1 MKKYITFLSFIIIIC
16 MMGCATS
23 RDLKIVSRSLS
34 SRILA
39 LQEDLSSLKEDNE
52 RLQKDADRI
61 VKFNETL
68 RKSQADTGADFIQLR
83 NQIQQLRGEIESLEM
98 KLTTLRADLK
108 AEDSAGIQKKIE
120 DISFRINYIENFLGV
135 GKKIQEDT
143 ATVTEKRESKTT
155 TSPPQVTV
163 DKEKAYADAYKTF
176 KQGDYKGARDKFRK
190 FVKIFPSTE
199 YSDNA
204 QFWIGECYYF
214 EKNYEK
220 AILEYENVIK
230 MYPKGNKVPNA
241 LLKQAL
247 SFMELG
253 DKASAKLLLQRVIK
267 EYPNTSSA
275 RIARGKLP
283 SLK

>member
-1 MKKYITFLSFIIIIC
+1 MIF

-23 RDLKIVSRSLS
+23 RDLKIVSSSLN
-34 SRILA
+34 SRIIA
-39 LQEDLSSLKEDNE
+39 LQEDLSSLTEDNE
-52 RLQKDADRI
+52 RLRKDADRI
-61 VKFNETL
+61 VKFNESL
-68 RKSQADTGADFIQLR
+68 RKSQADTGADFVQLR

-98 KLTTLRADLK
+98 KLTTLQSDVK
-108 AEDSAGIQKKIE
+108 SEDAAGIRKQFD
-120 DISFRINYIENFLGV
+120 DIAFRINYIENFLGV
-135 GKKIQEDT
+135 GKKAQADT
-143 ATVTEKRESKTT
+143 AKTVPEKSESIKAA
-155 TSPPQVTV
+155 SPKVSV
-163 DKEKAYADAYKTF
+163 DKEKSYEEAYKTF
-176 KQGDYKGARDKFRK
+176 KKGDYNGARDKFRK
-190 FVKIFPSTE
+190 FVEIFPSSE

-214 EKNYEK
+214 EKDYEK
-220 AILEYENVIK
+220 AILEYENVITK
-230 MYPKGNKVPNA
+230 YPKGNKVPNA

-275 RIARGKLP
+275 RIARGKLT

>member
-1 MKKYITFLSFIIIIC
+1 VKKYITFLSFIIIIC

-23 RDLKIVSRSLS
+23 RDLKIVSRSLN

-52 RLQKDADRI
+52 RLQKDADRV
-61 VKFNETL
+61 VKFNESL

-83 NQIQQLRGEIESLEM
+83 NQIQQLRGEIESLQM
-98 KLTTLRADLK
+98 KLTTFQSDLK
-108 AEDSAGIQKKIE
+108 AEDSAGIQKKFD

-135 GKKIQEDT
+135 GKKAQEDT
-143 ATVTEKRESKTT
+143 TTVTEKRESTKT
-155 TSPPQVTV
+155 TSPKVTV
-163 DKEKAYADAYKTF
+163 DKEKAYAEAYTTF
-176 KQGDYKGARDKFRK
+176 KKGDYQGARNKFRR
-190 FVKIFPSTE
+190 FVEIFPSTE

-230 MYPKGNKVPNA
+230 QYPKGNKVPNA

-267 EYPNTSSA
+267 EYPNTSSG

-283 SLK
+283 LLK

>member
-1 MKKYITFLSFIIIIC
+1 VKKYITFLSFIIMIF

-23 RDLKIVSRSLS
+23 RDLRIVSSSLN

-39 LQEDLSSLKEDNE
+39 LQEDLSSLKEDSE
-52 RLQKDADRI
+52 GLRKDADRI
-61 VKFNETL
+61 VQFNESL
-68 RKSQADTGADFIQLR
+68 RKSQADTGADFVQLR
-83 NQIQQLRGEIESLEM
+83 DQIQQLRGEIESVQM
-98 KLTTLRADLK
+98 KLGTLQTGLK
-108 AEDSAGIQKKIE
+108 AEDLAGIQKKFD

-135 GKKIQEDT
+135 GKKAEADT
-143 ATVTEKRESKTT
+143 TVVTKKPKSTQAP
-155 TSPPQVTV
+155 SPKEAV
-163 DKEKAYADAYKTF
+163 DKEKSYAEAYKTF
-176 KQGDYKGARDKFRK
+176 KEGDYKGARDKFRK
-190 FVKIFPSTE
+190 FVEIFPSTE

-214 EKNYEK
+214 EKDYEK

-230 MYPKGNKVPNA
+230 KYPKGNKVPNA

-253 DKASAKLLLQRVIK
+253 DKASAKLLLQRVIN

-275 RIARGKLP
+275 RIARGKLT

>member
-1 MKKYITFLSFIIIIC
+1 MKKYITFLSFIVIIC
-16 MMGCATS
+16 MMGCATN

-52 RLQKDADRI
+52 RIRKDTDRI
-61 VKFNETL
+61 VKFNESL
-68 RKSQADTGADFIQLR
+68 RKSQADTGADFISLR
-83 NQIQQLRGEIESLEM
+83 DQIQKLRGEIESLEM
-98 KLTTLRADLK
+98 KLTTLQSNLK
-108 AEDSAGIQKKIE
+108 SEDSTGIRKKFD

-135 GKKIQEDT
+135 GKKAQEDT
-143 ATVTEKRESKTT
+143 ITVTEKRESTKTI
-155 TSPPQVTV
+155 SPKVTV
-163 DKEKAYADAYKTF
+163 DKEKTYSEAYKTF
-176 KQGDYKGARDKFRK
+176 KKGDYKGARKKFRR

-230 MYPKGNKVPNA
+230 KYPKGNKVPNA
-241 LLKQAL
+241 FLKQAL

-253 DKASAKLLLQRVIK
+253 DKASAKLLLQRVMK

-275 RIARGKLP
+275 RIARGKLT

>member
-1 MKKYITFLSFIIIIC
+1 MKKYITFLSFIVIIC

-52 RLQKDADRI
+52 RIRKDADRI
-61 VKFNETL
+61 VKFNESL
-68 RKSQADTGADFIQLR
+68 RKSQADTGADFVQLR
-83 NQIQQLRGEIESLEM
+83 NQIQKLRGEIENLEM
-98 KLTTLRADLK
+98 KLTTLQSNLK
-108 AEDSAGIQKKIE
+108 SEDSAGIRKKFD

-135 GKKIQEDT
+135 GKKAQKDT
-143 ATVTEKRESKTT
+143 ITVTEKRESTKTI
-155 TSPPQVTV
+155 SPKVAV
-163 DKEKAYADAYKTF
+163 DKEKTYSEAYKTF
-176 KQGDYKGARDKFRK
+176 KKGDYKGARKKFRR
-190 FVKIFPSTE
+190 FVEIFPSTE

-230 MYPKGNKVPNA
+230 KYPKGNKVPNA
-241 LLKQAL
+241 FLKQAL

-253 DKASAKLLLQRVIK
+253 DKASAKLLLQRVMK

-275 RIARGKLP
+275 RIARGKLT

>member
-1 MKKYITFLSFIIIIC
+1 VKKYITLLSFIVIIC
-16 MMGCATS
+16 MMGCATN

-52 RLQKDADRI
+52 RIRKDTDRI
-61 VKFNETL
+61 VKFNESL
-68 RKSQADTGADFIQLR
+68 RKSQADTGADFISLR
-83 NQIQQLRGEIESLEM
+83 NQIQKLRGEIENLEM
-98 KLTTLRADLK
+98 KLTTLQSNLK
-108 AEDSAGIQKKIE
+108 AEDSAGIRKKFD

-135 GKKIQEDT
+135 GKKAQEDT
-143 ATVTEKRESKTT
+143 ITVTEKRKNTKTIA
-155 TSPPQVTV
+155 PNVKV
-163 DKEKAYADAYKTF
+163 DKEKTYSEAYKTF
-176 KQGDYKGARDKFRK
+176 KKGDYKGAREKFRK
-190 FVKIFPSTE
+190 FVEIFPSTE

-230 MYPKGNKVPNA
+230 KYPKGNKVPNA

-253 DKASAKLLLQRVIK
+253 DKASAKLLLQRVMK

-275 RIARGKLP
+275 RIARGKLT

>member
-1 MKKYITFLSFIIIIC
+1 VKKYITFLSFIVIIC
-16 MMGCATS
+16 MMGCATN

-52 RLQKDADRI
+52 RIRKDTDRI
-61 VKFNETL
+61 VKFNESL
-68 RKSQADTGADFIQLR
+68 RKSQADTGADFISLR
-83 NQIQQLRGEIESLEM
+83 DQIQKLRGEIESLEM
-98 KLTTLRADLK
+98 KLTTLQSNLK
-108 AEDSAGIQKKIE
+108 SEDSTGIRKKFD

-135 GKKIQEDT
+135 GKKAQEDT
-143 ATVTEKRESKTT
+143 ITVTEKRESTKTI
-155 TSPPQVTV
+155 SPKVTV
-163 DKEKAYADAYKTF
+163 DKEKTYSEAYKTF
-176 KQGDYKGARDKFRK
+176 KKGDYKGARKKFRR

-230 MYPKGNKVPNA
+230 KYPKGNKVPNA
-241 LLKQAL
+241 FLKQAL

-253 DKASAKLLLQRVIK
+253 DKASAKLLLQRVMK

-275 RIARGKLP
+275 RIARGKLT

>member
-39 LQEDLSSLKEDNE
+39 LQEDLTSLQKDNE
-52 RLQKDADRI
+52 KLQKDADRI

-83 NQIQQLRGEIESLEM
+83 NQIQQLKGEIESLQM
-98 KLTTLRADLK
+98 KLATFRSDLK
-108 AEDSAGIQKKIE
+108 AEDSAGIQKKFD

-135 GKKIQEDT
+135 GKKVQEDT
-143 ATVTEKRESKTT
+143 AAVPEKRESKKT
-155 TSPPQVTV
+155 TSPKVTV
-163 DKEKAYADAYKTF
+163 DKEKTYADAYKTF
-176 KQGDYKGARDKFRK
+176 KQGDYKGARDKFRR

-204 QFWIGECYYF
+204 QFWIGESYYF

-230 MYPKGNKVPNA
+230 QYPKGNKVPNA

-253 DKASAKLLLQRVIK
+253 DKSSAKLLLQRVIK

>member
-1 MKKYITFLSFIIIIC
+1 VKKYTTFLSFIIIIC

-23 RDLKIVSRSLS
+23 RDLKIVSRSLN

-39 LQEDLSSLKEDNE
+39 LQEDLSSLTEENE

-61 VKFNETL
+61 VKFNESL
-68 RKSQADTGADFIQLR
+68 RKSQADTGADFTQLR
-83 NQIQQLRGEIESLEM
+83 NQIQQLRGEVESLAM
-98 KLTTLRADLK
+98 KLTTLQSDLK
-108 AEDSAGIQKKIE
+108 AEDSAGIQKKFD

-135 GKKIQEDT
+135 GKKAQADT
-143 ATVTEKRESKTT
+143 PTVTEKRESTKAP
-155 TSPPQVTV
+155 SPKVTV
-163 DKEKAYADAYKTF
+163 EKEKSYAEAYKTF
-176 KQGDYKGARDKFRK
+176 KEGDYKGARNKFRR

-204 QFWIGECYYF
+204 QFWIGESYYF

-230 MYPKGNKVPNA
+230 KYPKGNKVPNA

-247 SFMELG
+247 SFMELS